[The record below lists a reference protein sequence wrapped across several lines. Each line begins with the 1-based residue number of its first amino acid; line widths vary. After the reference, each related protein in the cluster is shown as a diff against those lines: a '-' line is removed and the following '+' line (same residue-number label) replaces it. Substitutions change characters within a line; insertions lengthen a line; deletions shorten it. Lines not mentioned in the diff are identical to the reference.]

1 MKRVNRFEKISHF
14 FCFFFHFVRS
24 QKYEKDF
31 GKNVKILRKKLQ
43 REIINYDT
51 LKTSNAELLEEKIPK
66 VFFAIYFCSYEREI
80 INYDT

>member
-1 MKRVNRFEKISHF
+1 M
-14 FCFFFHFVRS
+14 
-24 QKYEKDF
+24 
-31 GKNVKILRKKLQ
+31 KILRKKYE

-80 INYDT
+80 INYDTLKTSNAELLEEKIPKVVFAIYFCSYERKNY